1 MPWPPRSQSDACD
14 RRRRRGSIGAGD
26 RMGVRIAWAVLAA
39 WLSIAP
45 AGAAET
51 ARQILD
57 RQRALDRGERQWST
71 RHQQLALEV
80 IDPQRAPR
88 SLRLDL
94 FDKKYPH
101 DEQRT
106 MAYFSAPEAV
116 KGTAFFAVTRR
127 DRPADQW
134 LWLPEARRAR
144 RIGGEARRQGFIGT
158 DFTYHDL
165 DLLSEMP
172 SWSEADATSA
182 LEGEATVGGTPC
194 YIIALTPQRED
205 IGYERIVLWLG
216 RDDLVARQVDFY
228 EEAPASG
235 WFGLGGAST
244 PPTRRFSQHDIR
256 RVGAIPVAYR
266 AEVETP
272 AVGSK
277 TTVAFSE
284 IAFDQSLPDELF
296 SQPAMEWG
304 RFTPGNG
311 K

>member
-1 MPWPPRSQSDACD
+1 
-14 RRRRRGSIGAGD
+14 
-26 RMGVRIAWAVLAA
+26 MGMRIAWAVMLA
-39 WLSIAP
+39 WLFIAP

-57 RQRALDRGERQWST
+57 RQRALDRGERRWTT

-88 SLRLDL
+88 TLTLDL

-106 MAYFSAPEAV
+106 MAYFSAPENV
-116 KGTAFFAVTRR
+116 KGTAFFAVTRP

-172 SWSEADATSA
+172 SWTEADATSA
-182 LEGEATVGGTPC
+182 LEGEASLDGTSC
-194 YIIALTPQRED
+194 VIITLTPQRED

-235 WFGLGGAST
+235 WFGFGGAAT
-244 PPTRRFSQHDIR
+244 PPTRRFSQRDIR

-272 AVGSK
+272 AAGSK
-277 TTVAFSE
+277 TVVAFSE
-284 IAFDQSLPDELF
+284 IGFDQPLPDELF

-304 RFTPGNG
+304 RFTIGG
-311 K
+311 GT